1 MRIIESRPC
10 IASRRRP
17 DTDMDPSGN
26 SSRAATARRSGASR
40 LICSGSIL
48 SVIVDRDR
56 RQPRCS
62 AACGVAAGRIRLDL
76 EDAQSGS
83 GRLSANI
90 AFTTGL
96 QHYIRRR
103 CSRTRLPPCLPRGGE
118 PDLRRIKIWTWG
130 NWWRTPRT
138 FRQSFTVANIQTE
151 FRRECNDFYCIVVL
165 SRRVFF
171 IKTSMDGRMRRPDPH
186 RLMPKRACHESA
198 GRQGPAGGPAT

>member
-1 MRIIESRPC
+1 VI
-10 IASRRRP
+10 
-17 DTDMDPSGN
+17 
-26 SSRAATARRSGASR
+26 GASR
-40 LICSGSIL
+40 VAPRRVVLLPGAYGSI
-48 SVIVDRDR
+48 SSTPKR
-56 RQPRCS
+56 
-62 AACGVAAGRIRLDL
+62 
-76 EDAQSGS
+76 GS